1 MQVRVPV
8 IVKDKAVYEHLD
20 IEPTEQITVEA
31 DVFLDGPVSP
41 RVAVL
46 DFDPDSGA
54 LAPPARF
61 TPPADPAS
69 WGSYDVPRPV
79 RKGDLDVDPV
89 ATTVSVFGTVHKTIA
104 MFEEQ
109 DALGRPV
116 DWAFDAPQLLVVP
129 RAGKMPNAYYERES
143 HSLQFFFFC
152 TPRLPRPPGCPD
164 PTGAGSQAR
173 TYTANSQD
181 IVAHETAHALLD
193 GIAPDLY
200 SAISPQSL
208 AIHEAVADLASLLV
222 SLRSRELTRYVLG
235 RYGGQISNSNAFSG
249 LAEEFAMDLNREGH
263 YLRYLNNPTR
273 VQNVRSHEPHDLST
287 VLSGAFYQLLLK
299 TYDNLRQYYAPE
311 PGPDRPVVAE
321 PEAEYVVKTAIAGEP
336 LSPTQP
342 TSESLDTNTKALF
355 VAAERIKRTLL
366 RGLDYLPPGDVNF
379 ADLARAVLAADKAS
393 HPNSSTFREWLVQ
406 QFLTRDIGRCPEDLE
421 VKTNFVCDFLR
432 GVDIADLVASD
443 SAAYQFAERNRA
455 WLNIPPDTPFVIRK
469 RLELTKL
476 YWRSDAQCTVREV
489 LFKASWSERED
500 NHSGG
505 GLPRQRQY
513 RAGTTLAIG
522 LDRPEQ
528 PYVRALITSR
538 RLQADREAT
547 DAMLKA
553 LIEKEQLHVSAT
565 ASSGP
570 PLLHGAIEADVG
582 SGVLSVHGMARMLH
596 VTAETR

>member
-1 MQVRVPV
+1 MQVHVPV

-46 DFDPDSGA
+46 DFDPDSGE

-61 TPPADPAS
+61 IAPADPAS
-69 WGSYDVPRPV
+69 GGSYDVPRPV
-79 RKGDLDVDPV
+79 RKCDIDVDRV
-89 ATTVSVFGTVHKTIA
+89 ATAVSVFGTVHKTIA
-104 MFEEQ
+104 MFEEK

-129 RAGKMPNAYYERES
+129 RAGEMPNAYYERES
-143 HSLQFFFFC
+143 HSLQFFFFPA
-152 TPRLPRPPGCPD
+152 PRLPRPPGCPD
-164 PTGAGSQAR
+164 PTGAVSQAC

-200 SAISPQSL
+200 SAISSQSL

-235 RYGGQISNSNAFSG
+235 KYGGQIYDSNAFSG
-249 LAEEFAMDLNREGH
+249 LAEQFAMDLNRKGH
-263 YLRYLNNPTR
+263 YLRILNNDTK
-273 VQNVRSHEPHDLST
+273 VYGVLSHEPHDLST

-299 TYDNLRQYYAPE
+299 TYENLRQYYAPE

-321 PEAEYVVKTAIAGEP
+321 PEAEYVVKTAIAGEL
-336 LSPTQP
+336 LSPTQSA
-342 TSESLDTNTKALF
+342 SESLGPDAKALF

-393 HPNSSTFREWLVQ
+393 HPDSSTFREWLIQ
-406 QFLTRDIGRCPEDLE
+406 EFLTRGIGRSPDDLE
-421 VKTNFVCDFLR
+421 VKTNFACDFLR

-443 SAAYQFAERNRA
+443 FAAYRFAERNRA
-455 WLNIPPDTPFVIRK
+455 WLNIPPDTPFVVRP

-476 YWRSDAQCTVREV
+476 YWGSDAQCTVCEV
-489 LFKASWSERED
+489 LFKVSWSERED
-500 NHSGG
+500 NRTGG

-513 RAGTTLAIG
+513 RSGTTLAIG
-522 LDRPEQ
+522 LDRPP

-538 RLQADREAT
+538 RLQADRTAT
-547 DAMLKA
+547 DEMLKL

>member
-8 IVKDKAVYEHLD
+8 IVKDKAVALYLD

-54 LAPPARF
+54 LAPAGF
-61 TPPADPAS
+61 TAPADPAS
-69 WGSYDVPRPV
+69 WGSYDLPRPV

-89 ATTVSVFGTVHKTIA
+89 ATAVSVFGTVHKTIA

-129 RAGKMPNAYYERES
+129 RAGEMPNAYYERES
-143 HSLQFFFFC
+143 HSLQFFFF
-152 TPRLPRPPGCPD
+152 PAPGLPPPPSCPD
-164 PTGAGSQAR
+164 PTGAGSQACI
-173 TYTANSQD
+173 YTANSQD

-200 SAISPQSL
+200 SAISSQSL

-235 RYGGQISNSNAFSG
+235 KYGGQIDDSNAFSG
-249 LAEEFAMDLNREGH
+249 LAEQFALALDRGGH
-263 YLRYLNNPTR
+263 YLRRLDNRRR
-273 VQNVRSHEPHDLST
+273 VHAVPGHEPHDLST

-299 TYDNLRQYYAPE
+299 TYENLRQYYAAE

-321 PEAEYVVKTAIAGEP
+321 PEAEYVVKTAIAGEL

-342 TSESLDTNTKALF
+342 ASGSLGPDAKALF

-379 ADLARAVLAADKAS
+379 ADLARAVLAADEAS
-393 HPNSSTFREWLVQ
+393 HPDSSTFREWLIQ
-406 QFLTRDIGRCPEDLE
+406 EFLDRDIGRCAEDLE

-443 SAAYQFAERNRA
+443 FAAYRFAERNRA
-455 WLNIPPDTPFVIRK
+455 WLNIPPDTPFVVRP

-489 LFKASWSERED
+489 LFKVSWSERED

-505 GLPRQRQY
+505 GLPPQRRY

-538 RLQADREAT
+538 RVQADREAT
-547 DAMLKA
+547 DKMLED
-553 LIEKEQLHVSAT
+553 LIEKEQLRVSAT

-582 SGVLSVHGMARMLH
+582 SDVLSVHGMARMLH
-596 VTAETR
+596 VTAEAR